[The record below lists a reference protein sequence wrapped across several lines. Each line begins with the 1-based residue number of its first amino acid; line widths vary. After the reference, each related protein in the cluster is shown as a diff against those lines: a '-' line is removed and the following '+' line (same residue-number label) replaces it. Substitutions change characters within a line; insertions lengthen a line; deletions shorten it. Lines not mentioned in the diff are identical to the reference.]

1 MAWRLT
7 ITHRSTSAQAGTP
20 DELRRPAP
28 RYGGGPAGKP
38 RKTFEGTP
46 EYVAPE
52 LLEAYDAAP
61 ARNSSADP
69 MRAAATFASD
79 VYSLAVLANEVASGK
94 APYEG
99 AERPDAQLQT
109 VIETTYTTPALC
121 RAVVAGRRPDLADP
135 CGRSVFPQLVESAW
149 AADAAARPT
158 ARSFA
163 ESLVDLGEAHYGNCL
178 GEEIHFLKGAF
189 EPTWRRK
196 HLDVLFLVPE
206 RLGHELPPPP
216 PPPLP
221 ELSAAQIARLDALG
235 RARSG
240 GPRRRG
246 HGVELAP
253 GPRESMEDT
262 AAAAE
267 WGASACYVVV
277 DGHGGAEAAEVVVD
291 LLPRLIGAELL
302 AGGTDDAAVRAALH
316 RAFLRGDEACR
327 PAKGGACVVV
337 ALLLGDDLFV
347 SSAGDCRAILDRDGD
362 ETWTWSRACPASP
375 DAAQGPFAGG
385 VVALSRD
392 HRPSDA
398 AEAVCVTAVGGR
410 VFTLPGEA
418 EPRVAHR
425 SGKGGVRI
433 TRALG
438 DADYPG
444 VIPDPHIVGPVRL
457 LGRDATLTLVTDGV
471 SDRLSDDAVAQI
483 LRDTCPEPHLGPKAL
498 LVAALDAG
506 ADDNVCA
513 LVVYLNRHP

>member
-1 MAWRLT
+1 M
-7 ITHRSTSAQAGTP
+7 
-20 DELRRPAP
+20 RRPAP

-52 LLEAYDAAP
+52 LLQAYDAAP
-61 ARNSSADP
+61 ARNAAADP

-121 RAVVAGRRPDLADP
+121 RAVVAGRRPDLAQFLAAQLAAAA
-135 CGRSVFPQLVESAW
+135 FPQLVERAW

-163 ESLVDLGEAHYGNCL
+163 ESLVDLGEADYGDCL

-253 GPRESMEDT
+253 GPRESMEDA

-267 WGASACYVVV
+267 WGTSACYVVA
-277 DGHGGAEAAEVVVD
+277 DGHGGAEAAERVVD

-302 AGGTDDAAVRAALH
+302 AGGADDDAVRAALQ

-337 ALLLGDDLFV
+337 ALVLGDDLFV
-347 SSAGDCRAILDRDGD
+347 ASAGDCRAILDRDGD
-362 ETWTWSRACPASP
+362 ETWTWSRGCVASP

-398 AEAVCVTAVGGR
+398 AETARVKATGGR
-410 VFTLPGEA
+410 IFTLPGES
-418 EPRVAHR
+418 EPRVAAR
-425 SGKGGVRI
+425 SGKGGLRV

-438 DADYPG
+438 HGCSYYRG
-444 VIPDPHIVGPVRL
+444 VIPDPDVVGPVRL
-457 LGRDATLTLVTDGV
+457 SGRDATLTLVTDGV